1 MARTGRYD
9 LPGIGAGTPEL
20 ARIAREQGVGRI
32 NVSGEVTLANG
43 TTSTVIEDSNFG
55 ATTELLLIPRADP
68 GASFRFWLA
77 ARNKGSLT
85 VGHPNPGTDL
95 VCGWLALG

>member
-9 LPGIGAGTPEL
+9 LPGIGAGAPEL
-20 ARIAREQGVGRI
+20 ARIGREQGVGRL
-32 NVSGEVTLANG
+32 NVSGEVTIANG
-43 TTSTVIEDSNFG
+43 ATSTVITDSNFG
-55 ATTELLLIPRADP
+55 ATTEIVLIPRTDP
-68 GASFRFWLA
+68 GTSWRFWLA

-85 VGHPNPGTDL
+85 VGHPNPGTNL